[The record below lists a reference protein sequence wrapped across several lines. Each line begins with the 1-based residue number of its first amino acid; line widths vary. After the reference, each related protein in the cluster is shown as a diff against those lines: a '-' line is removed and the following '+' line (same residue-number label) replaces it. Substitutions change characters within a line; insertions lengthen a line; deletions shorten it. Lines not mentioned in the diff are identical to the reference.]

1 VRGIDGIAAAH
12 TLRRRLGQDLLRAY
26 AVLVFTFLLV
36 PIAIIIPMSF
46 SNQRYLSFPPPGW
59 TLHWYQSVIDQP
71 RWLMATINSFYIGV
85 PTALLAVLFG
95 TLAAL
100 GMARSDFRYRK
111 LLLLLVLAPMMLPH
125 VIIAIG
131 LYPTL
136 VDMHLQDSYTAVIIG
151 HTVIGIPLVFV
162 TVTAALRSYPSS
174 LDLAAR
180 TLGAGTWRAFRR
192 VTLPM
197 IWVGMVSGGLLAF
210 ATSFDELMLALFLTG
225 PGTETLPRLIW
236 DQLSFAL
243 TPALAAVATM
253 ILTLSVLIQGIA
265 LYLGSRRSTMKRLIA

>member
-1 VRGIDGIAAAH
+1 MSASGAVTVQGVK
-12 TLRRRLGQDLLRAY
+12 RRLGHGFLRAY
-26 AVLVFTFLLV
+26 AVLIFAFLLL
-36 PIAIIIPMSF
+36 PIALIIPMSF
-46 SNQRYLSFPPPGW
+46 SNQRYLTFPPPGW

-71 RWLMATINSFYIGV
+71 RWLVAMMNSFIIGV
-85 PTALLAVLFG
+85 PTALLSVLFG

-100 GMARSDFRYRK
+100 GMARGGFRRRK
-111 LLLLLVLAPMMLPH
+111 LLLMLVVAPMMLPH

-136 VDMHLQDSYTAVIIG
+136 VNMRLEGSFAAVIIG

-162 TVTAALRSYPSS
+162 TVTAALRSYPAT

-180 TLGAGTWRAFRR
+180 TLGAGIWRTFRR

-197 IWVGMVSGGLLAF
+197 IWMGMVSGGLLAF

-243 TPALAAVATM
+243 SPTLAAVATM
-253 ILTLSVLIQGIA
+253 ILALSVLVQGVGV
-265 LYLGSRRSTMKRLIA
+265 YLGSRRVVIRRTAT